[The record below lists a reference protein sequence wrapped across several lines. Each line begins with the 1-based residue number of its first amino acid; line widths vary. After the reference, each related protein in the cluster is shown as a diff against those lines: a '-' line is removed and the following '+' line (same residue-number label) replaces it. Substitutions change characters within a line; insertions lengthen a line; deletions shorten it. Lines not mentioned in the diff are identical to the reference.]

1 MTRAL
6 KGQARNCNTSKRK
19 VFKKRGPVPKKKIIP
34 PHDHEE
40 LEVVT
45 PISTVS
51 VSFPL

>member
-34 PHDHEE
+34 HHDHEE